1 VRSRGNIFIIALVL
15 ALLAGTAALF
25 LTREPVLGLDLRGGS
40 EIVLQAQPDPG
51 VAVTPQIMDQAVAIY
66 NKRLNALGTTEPSIQ
81 KDGTDRITIQLPG
94 EKNPDRVAALV
105 GSTGTLYF
113 LPLQDALTPGV
124 SRSVVAGAGISP
136 KNSLWDLLNPL
147 KGKTEGST
155 AFYAFDNNK
164 RPRNRQ
170 AAKTPEQL
178 LQQLQVTK
186 LPAGWTQLAVPK
198 NKIAVSC
205 QPTANR
211 SCPVGLTTVGKTYW
225 YMFDLPTT
233 ADGALDKANLL
244 TGKDLSTARADF
256 DPQTGEPVV
265 SMQFNDRGGKLFKKI
280 TGNLAQQGKA
290 DYDAAKATDPSAD
303 PLNYV
308 RQFTVILDG
317 SLETYPYIDFQRT
330 PDGIGKDSQITGVTA
345 SEAKDVATVLASG
358 SLPVEFAR
366 LSQTQ
371 VSATLGKT
379 SLEQGLYAGIA
390 GLLIV
395 MIWMIVF
402 YRFLGV
408 IADLALLIYAAL
420 YFGVILAIPVTLTLP
435 GIAGLILT
443 IGVAADANV
452 VVFERIKEEV
462 RAGRSVRASI
472 ATGYKKGFATI
483 IDANAVTLITASV
496 LFVASQSSVR
506 GFAFLLAIGV
516 IVSMFTAVAA
526 TRAMLG
532 ILGGFKWFNNA
543 AFMGATAKPVRW
555 KLDVVGRTKMWFL
568 ISGAVVVIGLGS
580 LAIQGLNRGLDF
592 TGGTRLAFA
601 LTAPKG
607 ATVDE
612 IRAVAKPI
620 DPELG
625 DAIIRGT
632 GTPVSSDHYDGF
644 QMESKEV
651 PAQAVVDFRFALSKK
666 FGDKAIPVDKF
677 SQTTVS
683 GSFGKEILQS
693 AILAFIFS
701 MVLIVLYLAFR
712 FDWRYAAPTIVA
724 LLHDLIITVGVY
736 SITGREV
743 TSATV
748 AAVLTILGYSLYDTI
763 IVFDRVRENERLLRR
778 HTYGQIVNISLWETL
793 TRSLN
798 TSIITLLPIA
808 SLFVFGGS
816 TLKDFAFALLIGIM
830 SGAYSSFFVASP
842 LLVLLKQREPE
853 FAKRQGS
860 DELPAIFLRSKV
872 APAPAAAAAPA
883 GAAPAPE
890 PAVAGTNGAAK
901 APSTADARLQA
912 ARARRGDRKR
922 RR

>member
-1 VRSRGNIFIIALVL
+1 VRSRGNISIIVLVL

-25 LTREPVLGLDLRGGS
+25 ATRSPVLGLDLRGGS

-51 VAVTPQIMDQAVAIY
+51 VQVTPQIMDQAVAIY

-113 LPLQDALTPGV
+113 LPLQDALTPGI
-124 SRSVVAGAGISP
+124 SRSVVAGAGIQQ

-155 AFYAFDNNK
+155 AYYAFDNGK
-164 RPRNRQ
+164 RPQNRQ
-170 AAKTPEQL
+170 AAKTPQQL

-198 NKIAVSC
+198 NKIAVFC
-205 QPTANR
+205 KPTANR
-211 SCPVGLTTVGKTYW
+211 SCPPGLTTAGKTYW
-225 YMFDLPTT
+225 YMFDLP
-233 ADGALDKANLL
+233 AKDKLL

-256 DPQTGEPVV
+256 DPSTGEPVV
-265 SMQFNDRGGKLFKKI
+265 SMQFNDRGGKLFKEI
-280 TGNLAQQGKA
+280 TGNLARQGKA

-317 SLETYPYIDFQRT
+317 ELETYPYIDFQRT
-330 PDGIGKDSQITGVTA
+330 PDGIGKDSQITGVTVD
-345 SEAKDVATVLASG
+345 EAKDVATVLASG

-379 SLEQGLYAGIA
+379 SLQQGLIA
-390 GLLIV
+390 GVAGLIIV
-395 MIWMIVF
+395 MLWMVVF

-408 IADLALLIYAAL
+408 IADLALAIYAAL

-462 RAGRSVRASI
+462 RAGRSVRAAIS
-472 ATGYKKGFATI
+472 TGYRKGFSTI

-555 KLDVVGRTKMWFL
+555 KIDVVGRTKIWFAV
-568 ISGAVVVIGLGS
+568 SGAVILVSFGS
-580 LAIQGLNRGLDF
+580 LAYQGLNRGLDF

-601 LTAPKG
+601 LSNPQG

-612 IRAVAKPI
+612 VRNLAKPI
-620 DPELG
+620 NSELG
-625 DAIIRGT
+625 RAIIRGT
-632 GTPVSSDHYDGF
+632 GAPVSSDHYVGF
-644 QMESKEV
+644 QMESKEIS
-651 PAQAVVDFRFALSKK
+651 AQNVVDFRFALTKK
-666 FGDKAIPVDKF
+666 FGDNAIPQDKF

-683 GSFGKEILQS
+683 GSFGREILQS

-701 MVLIVLYLAFR
+701 LVLIVAYLAFR

-724 LLHDLIITVGVY
+724 LLHDLIITIGVY

-808 SLFVFGGS
+808 SLFVFGGD
-816 TLKDFAFALLIGIM
+816 TLKDFAFALLVGIIT
-830 SGAYSSFFVASP
+830 GAYSSFFVASP
-842 LLVLLKQREPE
+842 LLVLLKRREPE
-853 FAKRQGS
+853 FVKRQGS
-860 DELPAIFLRSKV
+860 SELPAIFLRSN
-872 APAPAAAAAPA
+872 AAAAPVA
-883 GAAPAPE
+883 APVGAAPPPPPPPPA
-890 PAVAGTNGAAK
+890 PAVAGTNGAATK
-901 APSTADARLQA
+901 APTATEERLRA
-912 ARARRGDRKR
+912 ARERRGDRKR

>member
-1 VRSRGNIFIIALVL
+1 MRSRGNIFIIVLVL

-25 LTREPVLGLDLRGGS
+25 VTREPVLGLDLRGGS

-51 VAVTPQIMDQAVAIY
+51 VQVTPAIMDQAVAIY

-124 SRSVVAGAGISP
+124 SRSVVAGAGIQE

-147 KGKTEGST
+147 QGKTAGST

-170 AAKTPEQL
+170 AAKTPQQL
-178 LQQLQVTK
+178 LQQLQVSE

-198 NKIAVSC
+198 DKIAVYC

-211 SCPVGLTTVGKTYW
+211 SCPVGLTTQGKTYW
-225 YMFDLPTT
+225 YMFDLP
-233 ADGALDKANLL
+233 AKDKLL

-256 DPQTGEPVV
+256 DPSTGEPVV
-265 SMQFNDRGGKLFKKI
+265 SMQFNDRGGKLFKEI
-280 TGNLAQQGKA
+280 TGNLARQGKA
-290 DYDAAKATDPSAD
+290 DFDAAKATDPNAA

-317 SLETYPYIDFQRT
+317 ELETYPYIDFQRT
-330 PDGIGKDSQITGVTA
+330 PDGIGKDSQITGVTLD
-345 SEAKDVATVLASG
+345 EARDVATVLASG

-379 SLEQGLYAGIA
+379 SLEQGLIAGAA

-395 MIWMIVF
+395 MLWMILF

-420 YFGVILAIPVTLTLP
+420 YFGVILFIPVTLTLP

-472 ATGYKKGFATI
+472 SAGYRKGFSTI

-555 KLDVVGRTKMWFL
+555 KIDVVGRTRMWFI
-568 ISGAVVVIGLGS
+568 ISGAVVVVSLGS
-580 LAIQGLNRGLDF
+580 LAWQGVNRGLDF

-601 LTAPKG
+601 MTDPAG

-612 IRAVAKPI
+612 VRDIGKGV
-620 DPELG
+620 DSELG

-632 GTPVSSDHYDGF
+632 GVPVSTDHYSGF

-651 PAQAVVDFRFALSKK
+651 AAQDVVDFRFALNKK
-666 FGDKAIPVDKF
+666 FGESAVPQDKF

-683 GSFGKEILQS
+683 GSFGREILQS

-701 MVLIVLYLAFR
+701 MVLIVAYLAFR
-712 FDWRYAAPTIVA
+712 FDWRYAAPTIAA
-724 LLHDLIITVGVY
+724 LVHDLIITLGVY

-748 AAVLTILGYSLYDTI
+748 AAILTILGYSLYDTI

-808 SLFVFGGS
+808 SLFVFGGD
-816 TLKDFAFALLIGIM
+816 TLKDFAFALLVGIVA
-830 SGAYSSFFVASP
+830 GAYSSFFIASP
-842 LLVLLKQREPE
+842 LLVLLKRNEPE
-853 FAKRQGS
+853 FTKRQGS
-860 DELPAIFLRSKV
+860 DELPAIFLRSNAPAAAV
-872 APAPAAAAAPA
+872 PAPAGPAPAPAPTPA
-883 GAAPAPE
+883 G
-890 PAVAGTNGAAK
+890 VATNGAAK
-901 APSTADARLQA
+901 ASSVADDRIRA
-912 ARARRGDRKR
+912 ARERRGDRKR
-922 RR
+922 KR

>member
-1 VRSRGNIFIIALVL
+1 MRSRGNIFIIVLVL

-25 LTREPVLGLDLRGGS
+25 ITREPVLGLDLRGGS

-51 VAVTPQIMDQAVAIY
+51 VEVTPEIMNQAVAIY
-66 NKRLNALGTTEPSIQ
+66 NKRLNSLGTTEPSIQ

-94 EKNPDRVAALV
+94 EKNPDRVADLV

-124 SRSVVAGAGISP
+124 SRSVVAGAGIQE
-136 KNSLWDLLNPL
+136 KDSLWNLLQPVQD
-147 KGKTEGST
+147 KIEGST
-155 AFYAFDNNK
+155 AYYAFDNNK

-170 AAKTPEQL
+170 AAKTPQQL

-186 LPAGWTQLAVPK
+186 LPAGWTQMAVPK
-198 NKIAVSC
+198 DKIAVYC
-205 QPTANR
+205 QPTENR
-211 SCPVGLTTVGKTYW
+211 SCPVGLTTPGKTYW
-225 YMFDLPTT
+225 YMFDLP
-233 ADGALDKANLL
+233 AKDKLL

-256 DPQTGEPVV
+256 DPSTGEPVV
-265 SMQFNDRGGKLFKKI
+265 SMQFNDRGGKLFKEI
-280 TGNLAQQGKA
+280 TGNLARQGKA
-290 DYDAAKATDPSAD
+290 DFDAAKATDPNAD

-317 SLETYPYIDFQRT
+317 ELETYPYIDFQRT
-330 PDGIGKDSQITGVTA
+330 PDGIGKDSQITGVTLD
-345 SEAKDVATVLASG
+345 EAKDVATVLASG

-379 SLEQGLYAGIA
+379 SLEQGLFA
-390 GLLIV
+390 GLAGLIVV
-395 MIWMIVF
+395 MIWMIIF

-472 ATGYKKGFATI
+472 SAGYRKGFSTI

-516 IVSMFTAVAA
+516 LVSMFTAVAA

-555 KLDVVGRTKMWFL
+555 KIDVVGRTKMWFI
-568 ISGAVVVIGLGS
+568 ISGAVVVISLGS

-601 LTAPKG
+601 MTDKGG

-612 IRAVAKPI
+612 VRDIAKTI

-632 GTPVSSDHYDGF
+632 GAPVSTDHYSGF

-651 PAQAVVDFRFALSKK
+651 HGAGRRRL
-666 FGDKAIPVDKF
+666 PVRAE
-677 SQTTVS
+677 QEVRRERRAA
-683 GSFGKEILQS
+683 GQV
-693 AILAFIFS
+693 LA
-701 MVLIVLYLAFR
+701 
-712 FDWRYAAPTIVA
+712 D
-724 LLHDLIITVGVY
+724 H
-736 SITGREV
+736 
-743 TSATV
+743 
-748 AAVLTILGYSLYDTI
+748 
-763 IVFDRVRENERLLRR
+763 RVRLVRPRDPAVGHPRLRLLDGADRR
-778 HTYGQIVNISLWETL
+778 LPGLPVRLALRGAHHRGADPRPDHHARRVLDHRAGGDL
-793 TRSLN
+793 GDRGRGADDPR
-798 TSIITLLPIA
+798 LLAVRHDHRVRPRA
-808 SLFVFGGS
+808 
-816 TLKDFAFALLIGIM
+816 
-830 SGAYSSFFVASP
+830 
-842 LLVLLKQREPE
+842 RE
-853 FAKRQGS
+853 RT
-860 DELPAIFLRSKV
+860 
-872 APAPAAAAAPA
+872 PAATAHVWPDREHLALGDADALPEHEHHHAAADRQP
-883 GAAPAPE
+883 
-890 PAVAGTNGAAK
+890 VH
-901 APSTADARLQA
+901 L
-912 ARARRGDRKR
+912 RR
-922 RR
+922 